1 MCGIAGMV
9 VAHGSE
15 HPERLG
21 GLVDAMTGPLVNR
34 GPDGSGRW
42 VDAASGVALAH
53 TRLAIIDLSP
63 AGDQPMVSADG
74 RWVVCANAEVYNHR
88 ELGRRLAG
96 EGTQFRGHSD
106 IEVLVEAVA
115 HWGVATALERIDGMF
130 GLALWDRRERQL
142 TLARDRLGEKPLCW
156 AELPKGGLIFGSTVD
171 AVLTHP
177 DITATIDRDA
187 LAGFLRHKDVP
198 DPATIVRGVH
208 KLEPAHL
215 LRFGHGSTPVVSRYW
230 ALGPAGVAIESGAP
244 PVSNDEMTRLL
255 ADSVE
260 QRLVADVPV
269 GVFLSGGVDSTTVA
283 ALATRVSATPVR
295 TFTIAFGDADLDES
309 HRAAAVAAHLG
320 TDHRV
325 LMASEEQALGLVDR
339 LATAYD
345 EPFGDSSALPTMLL
359 AQLAR
364 QEVTVALTGDGG
376 DELFGGYNRYTTLPA
391 LWGRASRVPGGIR
404 HPVARLIDGV
414 PPAVWDRLGAHR
426 PMRGRVSQLAVKA
439 AKVGLVAGSNDTSDA
454 YQRVV
459 SHWQDPASLVL
470 GVDDYGPETPL
481 GQGRDW
487 SAPGAFAEAMIDR
500 DLVTYLP
507 HDVLTKV
514 DRATMAFGLESRAP
528 LLARPVVEAAVALP
542 IEQKIRDGRGKWM
555 LRQVLG
561 ELVPPALWESPKQ
574 GFGPPLDAWVRGAL
588 ADWCADHIFGA
599 TSRSMLDQEVLRRAW
614 DDHRRGRRNHG
625 YALWDVAA
633 FGAWATA
640 RDITG

>member
-1 MCGIAGMV
+1 MCGLAGV
-9 VAHGSE
+9 VTAPGSE
-15 HPERLG
+15 HPERLSA
-21 GLVDAMTGPLVNR
+21 LVKEMTGPLTAR
-34 GPDGSGRW
+34 GPDGNGRW
-42 VDAASGVALAH
+42 VDGEAGVALGH
-53 TRLAIIDLSP
+53 TRLAIIELSS

-88 ELGRRLAG
+88 ELGRRLASS
-96 EGTQFRGHSD
+96 GTQFRGHSD
-106 IEVLVEAVA
+106 IEVLIEAVA
-115 HWGVATALERIDGMF
+115 RWGVDAALERIDGMF

-156 AELPKGGLIFGSTVD
+156 AELPQGGLVFGSTVD
-171 AVLTHP
+171 GVLTHP
-177 DITATIDRDA
+177 DITATVDRDA
-187 LAGFLRHKDVP
+187 LAGFLRHKAVP

-208 KLEPAHL
+208 KLEPGHV
-215 LRFGHGSTPVVSRYW
+215 LRFAHGSAPDISRYW
-230 ALGPAGVAIESGAP
+230 ALSPAGVAIEPGAP
-244 PVSNDEMTRLL
+244 PASKATMTQLL
-255 ADSVE
+255 ANSVE

-269 GVFLSGGVDSTTVA
+269 GVFLSGGVDSTTVT
-283 ALATRVSATPVR
+283 ALAARVSPTPVQ
-295 TFTIAFGDADLDES
+295 TFTVAFGDADLDES
-309 HRAAAVAAHLG
+309 HRASAVARHLG

-376 DELFGGYNRYTTLPA
+376 DELFGGYNRYTTLPP
-391 LWGRASRVPGGIR
+391 LWDRASRVPGALR
-404 HPVARLIDGV
+404 RPVARMIDGV
-414 PPAVWDRLGAHR
+414 PPAAWDRLGASR
-426 PMRGRVSQLAVKA
+426 PVRGRVSQLAVKA
-439 AKVGLVAGSNDTSDA
+439 AKVALVAGAHDPSDA

-459 SHWQDPASLVL
+459 SHWQDPAALVVGVDHGVADAPL
-470 GVDDYGPETPL
+470 GV
-481 GQGRDW
+481 GRDW

-542 IEQKIRDGRGKWM
+542 IDQKIRDGRGKWL

-561 ELVPPALWESPKQ
+561 ELVPPGLWESPKQ

-588 ADWCADHIFGA
+588 AEWCADHIFGPA
-599 TSRSMLDQEVLRRAW
+599 SRSLLDQDVLRRTW
-614 DDHRRGRRNHG
+614 DDHQRGRRNHG

-633 FGAWATA
+633 FGAWAAA
-640 RDITG
+640 RNITG